1 MKICRNLL
9 HLITPLALLP
19 LAAAQLGPAQGRI
32 VNLGLDPQTVTTLH
46 LRPGYVSSVRLPESV
61 SSVVLGDPGSFKAE
75 HSEAEPQ
82 LVFFKAINP
91 NASETNALIT
101 TRTGRAVSL
110 TLVCG
115 GDSDQSRSV
124 DYVVRYE
131 HPGSFLIEAA
141 HSSFVIDDTK
151 SFDRPAPGDGNVSRK
166 RDPDEPGSLKAE
178 TVPAPHWQGK
188 QLRVAIGQIVE
199 QDNEMKVGFSVL
211 NSSSKTIELLPPQIQ
226 LAGNTNGRHSRGIK
240 AEPVGIKTYRMTS
253 RRLAPGE
260 KTDGVV
266 IFERPS
272 FKESRERLL
281 LQVAQAEEVDRPVL
295 TTLAFVPPA
304 KGVAK

>member
-19 LAAAQLGPAQGRI
+19 WATAQVGPAQGRI
-32 VNLGLDPQTVTTLH
+32 VSLGLDPQTVTTLH

-115 GDSDQSRSV
+115 GDSDQGRSV

-131 HPGSFLIEAA
+131 HPRSFLIEAA

-151 SFDRPAPGDGNVSRK
+151 SFDRPATANGNMSRK
-166 RDPDEPGSLKAE
+166 PDELGSLKAE
-178 TVPAPHWQGK
+178 TIPAPHWQGK
-188 QLRVAIGQIVE
+188 DLRVAIGQIVE

-211 NSSSKTIELLPPQIQ
+211 NSSSRTIELLPPQIQ
-226 LAGNTNGRHSRGIK
+226 LAGNAKDGHSRAIK
-240 AEPVGIKTYRMTS
+240 AEPVGIKTYKMTS

-260 KTDGVV
+260 KTDGSVV
-266 IFERPS
+266 FERPS
-272 FKESRERLL
+272 FKETRERLL
-281 LQVAQAEEVDRPVL
+281 LQIAQVEEVDRPVL
-295 TTLAFVPPA
+295 TTIAFVPPA

>member
-19 LAAAQLGPAQGRI
+19 LAAAQLGLAQGRI
-32 VNLGLDPQTVTTLH
+32 VSLGLDSQTVNILH
-46 LRPGYVSSVRLPESV
+46 LRPGYVSSVRLPESI

-101 TRTGRAVSL
+101 TETGRAVSL
-110 TLVCG
+110 TLISG
-115 GDSDQSRSV
+115 ENSDNGQSI

-131 HPGSFLIEAA
+131 HPRSFLIEAI
-141 HSSFVIDDTK
+141 HSSFVIDETK
-151 SFDRPAPGDGNVSRK
+151 SFDRPGRADGNVSRK
-166 RDPDEPGSLKAE
+166 PDPDEPGPLKTE
-178 TVPAPHWQGK
+178 TATAPNWHGK
-188 QLRVAIGQIVE
+188 QLRVAIGEIVE
-199 QDNEMKVGFSVL
+199 QDNQMRVAFSVR
-211 NSSSKTIELLPPQIQ
+211 NASSKTIELLPPQIQ
-226 LAGNTNGRHSRGIK
+226 LVGNAKDRHSKAIK
-240 AEPVGIKTYRMTS
+240 AEPVGIQDYKMTS

-272 FKESRERLL
+272 FKQSRERLL

-295 TTLAFVPPA
+295 TTIAFVPPE

>member
-9 HLITPLALLP
+9 HLITPLALLT
-19 LAAAQLGPAQGRI
+19 LAAGQLGPAQGRI
-32 VNLGLDPQTVTTLH
+32 VSLGLDPQAVTTLH
-46 LRPGYVSSVRLPESV
+46 LWPGYVSSVRLPESV

-82 LVFFKAINP
+82 LVFFKATNP
-91 NASETNALIT
+91 TASETNALIT

-110 TLVCG
+110 TLVSG
-115 GDSDQSRSV
+115 GDSDNGRSV
-124 DYVVRYE
+124 DYVVRYD
-131 HPGSFLIEAA
+131 HPHSFLIEAA

-151 SFDRPAPGDGNVSRK
+151 SFDRPAPSDSNVSRK
-166 RDPDEPGSLKAE
+166 HDPNEPGSQKAE
-178 TVPAPHWQGK
+178 RVPALRWQGK
-188 QLRVAIGQIVE
+188 QLRVAIGRIVE
-199 QDNEMKVGFSVL
+199 QDSEMKVAFSVL

-226 LAGNTNGRHSRGIK
+226 LAGNTQDRHRRTIK
-240 AEPVGIKTYRMTS
+240 AEPVAINTYRMAS

-266 IFERPS
+266 SFERPA

-281 LQVAQAEEVDRPVL
+281 LQVAQVEEVDRPVL
-295 TTLAFVPPA
+295 TTIAFVAPA